1 MQNSLIWIDYISII
15 GVLAISVGI
24 ALYFTKSGG
33 ESMESFFVSGRSLH
47 WLAAG
52 ASLAATSFAADTP
65 LWVTSL
71 VREKGIQYVWQ
82 FWAPF
87 VGSVLTV
94 VYFGRRWRRMA
105 FLTDIEFIETRYG
118 GGCAK
123 LLRGWSGAFGALII
137 CPLICGWVIKAME
150 TISTEALGLPDDK
163 RIYATIGVVAVGIAV
178 SVFGGLSGVVYADF
192 FQLVLATLG
201 TILLGVMAVI
211 AVGGLDVLV
220 ERLGAMSSWPGKDL
234 SMMPAQLPL
243 WDMITFIVVGL
254 GVATS
259 GGYNAQRLLACRD
272 SRHASGAQLLHTI
285 LYYALMPWPWIIVA
299 LCSMVLI
306 PEIAKADAAY
316 PKMMMMVLPSGLRGI
331 LIAAMLAAF
340 LSTISTLFNWGA
352 SYLMNDIFRRFIKT
366 DCSDRTYVVIS
377 RVATLLIAT
386 AGAAVALMA
395 DSIQQ
400 LLVISYVLGSG
411 GFLINF
417 MQWMWWRMNRFG
429 AVAGFLAGWV
439 VVIAMLLFKAFDRPM
454 AWLLNLPDTVS
465 YSSTQTVTKLGK
477 VLTDTSNYD
486 GMAFST
492 AESLTGA
499 RIALAIVLV
508 TISSVVVAL
517 LTPPEPMENL
527 KKFLL
532 KARPFSFGWKPVIRA
547 LGEPYDAVEDFW
559 RTMFSWLICLVSV
572 FALIQGI
579 GELLIGSRWI
589 GCGLVALSGLTFWW
603 TYRRLQQDYAH
614 ELKAYGRHP

>member
-15 GVLAISVGI
+15 GVLAISIGI

-82 FWAPF
+82 FWGPF

-105 FLTDIEFIETRYG
+105 FLTDVEFIETRYG

-163 RIYATIGVVAVGIAV
+163 RIYATIAVVAVGIAV

-201 TILLGVMAVI
+201 TILLAVMAVI

-220 ERLGAMSSWPGKDL
+220 ERLGAMSSWAGKDL
-234 SMMPAQLPL
+234 SMMPAKLPL

-316 PKMMMMVLPSGLRGI
+316 PKMMMMVLPSGMRGL

-352 SYLMNDIFRRFIKT
+352 SYIMNDIFRRFIKQ
-366 DCSDRTYVVIS
+366 DCSERTYVVIS

-386 AGAAVALMA
+386 AGAVVALTA

-400 LLVISYVLGSG
+400 LLVIFYVLGSG

-429 AVAGFLAGWV
+429 AVAGFLSGWG
-439 VVIAMLLFKAFDRPM
+439 VVIAMLFFKAFDRPM
-454 AWLLNLPDTVS
+454 AWILKLPDTVP
-465 YSSTQTVTKLGK
+465 
-477 VLTDTSNYD
+477 
-486 GMAFST
+486 FST
-492 AESLTGA
+492 DESLTGA
-499 RIALAIVLV
+499 RIALAILLV
-508 TISSVVVAL
+508 TICSVTVAL

-547 LGEPYDAVEDFW
+547 LGEPYDAVEDFG

-589 GCGLVALSGLTFWW
+589 GCGLVVLSGLTFWW

>member
-15 GVLAISVGI
+15 GVLAISIGI

-82 FWAPF
+82 FWGPF

-163 RIYATIGVVAVGIAV
+163 RIYATIAVVAVGIAV

-201 TILLGVMAVI
+201 TILLAVMAVI

-220 ERLGAMSSWPGKDL
+220 ERLGAMSSWAGKDL
-234 SMMPAQLPL
+234 SMMPAKLPL

-316 PKMMMMVLPSGLRGI
+316 PKMMMMVLPSGLRGL

-352 SYLMNDIFRRFIKT
+352 SYIMNDIFRRFIKQ
-366 DCSDRTYVVIS
+366 DCSERTYVVIS

-386 AGAAVALMA
+386 AGAVVALTA

-429 AVAGFLAGWV
+429 AVAGFLSGWV
-439 VVIAMLLFKAFDRPM
+439 VVIAMLFFKAFDRPM
-454 AWLLNLPDTVS
+454 AWILNLPDTVP
-465 YSSTQTVTKLGK
+465 
-477 VLTDTSNYD
+477 
-486 GMAFST
+486 FST

-508 TISSVVVAL
+508 TISAVTVAL

-589 GCGLVALSGLTFWW
+589 GCGLVVLSGLTFWW

-614 ELKAYGRHP
+614 ELKSYGRHP

>member
-15 GVLAISVGI
+15 GVLAISIGI

-82 FWAPF
+82 FWGPF

-105 FLTDIEFIETRYG
+105 FLTDVEFIETRYG

-163 RIYATIGVVAVGIAV
+163 RIYATIAVVAVGIAV

-201 TILLGVMAVI
+201 TILLAVMAVI

-220 ERLGAMSSWPGKDL
+220 ERLGAMGSWAGKDL
-234 SMMPAQLPL
+234 SMMPAKLPL

-316 PKMMMMVLPSGLRGI
+316 PKMMMMVLPSGMRGL

-352 SYLMNDIFRRFIKT
+352 SYIMNDIFRRFIKQ
-366 DCSDRTYVVIS
+366 DCSERTYVVIS

-386 AGAAVALMA
+386 AGAVVALTA

-429 AVAGFLAGWV
+429 AVAGFLSGWV
-439 VVIAMLLFKAFDRPM
+439 VVIAMLFFKAFDRPM
-454 AWLLNLPDTVS
+454 AWILNLPDTVP
-465 YSSTQTVTKLGK
+465 
-477 VLTDTSNYD
+477 
-486 GMAFST
+486 FST
-492 AESLTGA
+492 DESLTGA
-499 RIALAIVLV
+499 RIALAILLV
-508 TISSVVVAL
+508 TISAVTVAL

-532 KARPFSFGWKPVIRA
+532 KARPFSFGWKPVIRV
-547 LGEPYDAVEDFW
+547 LGEPYDAVEDFG

-589 GCGLVALSGLTFWW
+589 GCGLVVLSGLTFWW

-614 ELKAYGRHP
+614 ELKSYGRHP